1 MEEEEEDEDELNKME
16 EGNVGEAKADNNA
29 AETGFTAPTASEGVH
44 GGEKHTSVPG
54 PKFGG
59 ELRVGMKS
67 REALRLLAAE
77 VRALRSKVYGEQSRL
92 RWMLEAWHPGSRYL
106 GWTLRSG
113 WIFRYANRR

>member
-1 MEEEEEDEDELNKME
+1 MEEEEEDEEELNKME

-29 AETGFTAPTASEGVH
+29 AETGFTASEGVR
-44 GGEKHTSVPG
+44 GEEKHTSVPG

-92 RWMLEAWHPGSRYL
+92 RWMLEAWHPGSRY
-106 GWTLRSG
+106 
-113 WIFRYANRR
+113 